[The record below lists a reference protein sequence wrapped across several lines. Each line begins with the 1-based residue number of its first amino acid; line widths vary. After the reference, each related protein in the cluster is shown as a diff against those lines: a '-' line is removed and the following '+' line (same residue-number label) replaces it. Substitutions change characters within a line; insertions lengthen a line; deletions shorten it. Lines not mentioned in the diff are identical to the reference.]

1 MIRFEHGMLVLDNT
15 ATKDDVN
22 AVNEFA
28 EFVRNEERER
38 IIKLLEQGAEKYQ
51 HLAGQAPTFVDGIPL
66 RGMAAGFRQAI
77 ALIKG
82 ENK

>member
-28 EFVRNEERER
+28 EFVRNEEQER
-38 IIKLLEQGAEKYQ
+38 IVKLLGEAWLGYPPIQDIIAE
-51 HLAGQAPTFVDGIPL
+51 I
-66 RGMAAGFRQAI
+66 RGNS
-77 ALIKG
+77 
-82 ENK
+82 EEVS